1 MFSVGLIIVF
11 SGACI
16 SLMRTE
22 DDIKMDEIGNDE
34 LQAAIS
40 ESLGFWKNHRS
51 DFSTNPRC
59 NFSCPMR
66 MKLYVV
72 LTGQPGADSTVNQKA
87 WSKRYFSGQ

>member
-1 MFSVGLIIVF
+1 MFSVGLVIVF

-40 ESLGFWKNHRS
+40 ESLGFWKTHGS

-66 MKLYVV
+66 MKLLV
-72 LTGQPGADSTVNQKA
+72 GRPAPIRQPIRTRDLKA
-87 WSKRYFSGQ
+87 VFSGQ